1 MAIYDNLPVFKDTY
15 DLLLQI
21 MRLSMNLQRDFRYTI
36 GERLKIEIIDLCV
49 YIYKANGTY
58 EKQEFIERARERM
71 VVIKIQ
77 VRVLHDMKQISVK
90 QFAMLAD
97 KMESVSKQLASWEK
111 YLKKVNSENKG
122 NTGNTDNL
130 K

>member
-21 MRLSMNLQRDFRYTI
+21 IRLSTNLQRDFRYTI
-36 GERLKIEIIDLCV
+36 GERLKTEIMELCI
-49 YIYKANGTY
+49 YIYKANGSY
-58 EKQEFIERARERM
+58 EKQEFIEKARERM
-71 VVIKIQ
+71 VVVKLQ

-97 KMESVSKQLASWEK
+97 KMEMVSKQLASWQK
-111 YLKKVNSENKG
+111 YLRKINNEK
-122 NTGNTDNL
+122 TDNI